1 VPPRISIRAALSLG
15 IVATVLLTATIVY
28 IPWSL
33 TSRQNIAEL
42 DERLNAQA
50 IRGVQEKIDGLLDNA
65 VALRQALATNLV
77 NQGIDFADS
86 ARREFLF
93 LSFLQS
99 QPRLTS
105 IEFGWPDD
113 HSFLAVREPDGAVRL
128 EETIPGDDFTL
139 RHIDRY
145 APGQEGE
152 FVFQER
158 ITEDIQYS
166 PTQQLWYFTAFD
178 KDAPVWSNIYRLPAS
193 GRAGVTT
200 SQAVV
205 RDGALLGAL
214 GLSISVERLS
224 DFLGGIEIS
233 SHGAIFL
240 TNIYDELV
248 AEQTPV
254 QASGPADGRG
264 IVKLAEADALPVRIL
279 LSALAANQMSLDGF
293 EGSRQ
298 LVGRDESTGER
309 YFVTLSRLAQMG
321 LVAVTAIPESDILG
335 RINRNTALLGVAL
348 ALFVLLV
355 GIAATILARRTL
367 GRPLARVAA
376 NLRELEDFRL
386 DRVAPVPSFLTEI
399 GQVSNATMRMSK
411 SLASFN
417 KYIPTELVRTLFSLG
432 IEAELGGE
440 RRELTILFMDL
451 AGFTGISERLGDRL
465 IDFLGGYLSEMSS
478 EIGRHSGTIDKYI
491 GDAVMAFWGAPVPS
505 DSHALQACRAALAC
519 QARLAAMRHAIDT
532 EIFPELRARIGVNT
546 GSVLVGNVGSRDRLN
561 YTVIG
566 DPVNV
571 ASRLEALN
579 KEYGTEIIIG
589 EATYDA
595 VRDHV
600 IARPLDRVAVYG
612 REGGIEMYEL
622 LCLREAATPALLAW
636 LARYQEAR
644 ALLQARRWDAA
655 IEAFAAV
662 IATRG
667 SPDPVSA
674 LQITRARAFKADPP
688 PADWDGLVV
697 METK

>member
-1 VPPRISIRAALSLG
+1 LSPRISIRAALSLG
-15 IVATVLLTATIVY
+15 IVATVLLTAAIVY
-28 IPWSL
+28 VPWYL
-33 TSRQNIAEL
+33 TSRENIAEL

-77 NQGIDFADS
+77 NQGIDFDDQ

-99 QPRLTS
+99 QPSLTS

-113 HSFLAVREPDGAVRL
+113 HSFMAVRERDGSVRL
-128 EETIPGDDFTL
+128 EETIPGTPAAL
-139 RHIDRY
+139 HHIDRY

-152 FVFQER
+152 FVFQGR
-158 ITEDIQYS
+158 VTDATGYS

-178 KDAPVWSNIYRLPAS
+178 KDAPAWSNIYRLPAS
-193 GRAGVTT
+193 GGAGVTT
-200 SQAVV
+200 SQAVS

-214 GLSISVERLS
+214 GLSISVDRLS
-224 DFLGGIEIS
+224 DFLRGIEIS
-233 SHGAIFL
+233 QHGAIFL

-248 AEQTPV
+248 AEQTPSRP
-254 QASGPADGRG
+254 AGPQDGRG
-264 IVKLAEADALPVRIL
+264 ILKLEEAGAGAVPIL
-279 LSALAANQMSLDGF
+279 LSALQANGMSLDDF
-293 EGSRQ
+293 TGSRQ
-298 LVGRDESTGER
+298 LVGRDTAGARS
-309 YFVTLSRLAQMG
+309 FVTLSRLSQMG
-321 LVAVTAIPESDILG
+321 LVAVVVIPESDILG
-335 RINRNTALLGVAL
+335 AINRNTALLGAAL

-355 GIAATILARRTL
+355 GMAATLLARRTL
-367 GRPLARVAA
+367 GRPLARVTA

-386 DRVAPVPSFLTEI
+386 DQVAAVPSFLTEI
-399 GQVSNATMRMSK
+399 GQVSNATLRMSK
-411 SLASFN
+411 SLASFK

-440 RRELTILFMDL
+440 RRTLTILFMDL

-465 IDFLGGYLSEMSS
+465 IDFLGAYLSEMSS
-478 EIGRHSGTIDKYI
+478 EVGRHSGTIDKYI

-505 DSHALQACRAALAC
+505 ETHALQACRAALAC
-519 QARLAAMRHAIDT
+519 QARLSQMRLAMDP
-532 EIFPELRARIGVNT
+532 EIFPELRARIGLNT

-571 ASRLEALN
+571 ASRLVALN

-589 EATYDA
+589 EATYEA
-595 VRDHV
+595 VREHV

-612 REGGIEMYEL
+612 REGGLEMYEL
-622 LCLREAATPALLAW
+622 LCLREAASPALLAW

-655 IEAFAAV
+655 IEAFAAA
-662 IATRG
+662 IAMRG
-667 SPDPVSA
+667 RPDPVSA
-674 LQITRARAFKADPP
+674 LQIARAQAFKADPP